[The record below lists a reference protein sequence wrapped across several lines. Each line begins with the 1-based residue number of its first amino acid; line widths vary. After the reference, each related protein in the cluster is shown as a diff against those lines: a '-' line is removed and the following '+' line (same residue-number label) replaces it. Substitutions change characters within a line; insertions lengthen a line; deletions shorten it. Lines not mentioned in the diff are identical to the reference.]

1 MKIICADRV
10 SVGLSY
16 DANFKWHMPI
26 CVERCRV
33 EQKYMPFFGTVTE
46 RAFRKKFQNTGTYTN
61 DTTIRSGFVSAKRVR
76 WRSRVLDFFQ
86 DSRIRVKYFCRSSWH
101 CIVGKSFGSYVTHQT
116 SHFIYFYLDKFA
128 ILLFKSA
135 WASTEQPNWLYKI
148 VHVLY
153 FYNRPRFTSE
163 YFRNFFKNFSFS
175 SSHLNVSL

>member
-1 MKIICADRV
+1 MCGNMPCWTKIYAI
-10 SVGLSY
+10 
-16 DANFKWHMPI
+16 
-26 CVERCRV
+26 
-33 EQKYMPFFGTVTE
+33 FGTVTE

-135 WASTEQPNWLYKI
+135 WASKPNNQTDCTRLYTYYTFTI
-148 VHVLY
+148 VHASLPNISEISSKIFHFLQAIWMSHCNSLY
-153 FYNRPRFTSE
+153 TV
-163 YFRNFFKNFSFS
+163 FRCNNKIKI
-175 SSHLNVSL
+175 